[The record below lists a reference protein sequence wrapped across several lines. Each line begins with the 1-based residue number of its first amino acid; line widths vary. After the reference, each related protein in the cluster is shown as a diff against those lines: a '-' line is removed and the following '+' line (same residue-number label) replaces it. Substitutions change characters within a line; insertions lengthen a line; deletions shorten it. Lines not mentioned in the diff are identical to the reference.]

1 MYGDESEKIEFD
13 SLISDILDGKKQ
25 VPADMRNDLMF
36 TMTARLYREQRKI
49 NDRIKRVEDHSI
61 LLLMIGHP
69 WMTLVISLLCMS
81 LIVIWSTPELRE
93 PFTQAIGISKDVMP

>member
-1 MYGDESEKIEFD
+1 MSGDESETIEFD
-13 SLISDILDGKKQ
+13 SLISDFLDGKRD
-25 VPADMRNDLMF
+25 VPADMRSSLMF
-36 TMTARLYREQRKI
+36 TMTARLYQQQRRI

-93 PFTQAIGISKDVMP
+93 PFAQAMGMSKDVIP